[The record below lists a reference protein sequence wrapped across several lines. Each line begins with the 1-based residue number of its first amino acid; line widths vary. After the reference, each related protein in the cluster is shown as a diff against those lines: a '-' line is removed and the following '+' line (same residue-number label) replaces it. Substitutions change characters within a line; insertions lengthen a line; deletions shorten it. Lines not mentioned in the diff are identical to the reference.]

1 MLLQRVWLVAA
12 LLKFPELSSCAT
24 LADDRSEDNSTD
36 DGYFKNNNPEIT
48 GSVKNTL
55 RRWLACLFL
64 LGAVTTAQAG
74 EFCSADP
81 FFGTIDG
88 SNPAHLA
95 ALGTQITID
104 TGCTFVNFPAG
115 NELTVTLNF
124 QTNDDSIYLITF
136 DNVVFTGNMACAN
149 IDHRIWFVNG
159 SDYGTKNNC
168 QDLFIPVEAINK
180 QNPVGTTTVGIGDPF
195 TYTLRI
201 PVLYDPVTGT
211 YINNAGS
218 ANDLHSITVRD
229 DLNATGANLTLV
241 GTPTVTWA
249 GSGIPV
255 SHAFTNVGGLLTFD
269 IDPGVVIP
277 AGDQI
282 EIAIT
287 VVADN
292 TNVAGTQIVN
302 TATWEFGRLI
312 NIDLDG
318 DGIPEPNFFDP
329 LPGENGVTD
338 PMTIGEPDL
347 VVTKSAADTALN
359 LGISTTFTIDV
370 QNNGGSNAWQ
380 STIVDQLPDGMCD
393 TDPTATV
400 NARVYA
406 VDGTTPV
413 SAVLTAGVDY
423 TINYN
428 GPPPPGLNSCQLT
441 FTMLTPDTVIGPT
454 ERLIITYQTQLD
466 ADVVDASTHTNVA
479 GATQWFSGDG
489 SYPRTTYNRTL
500 SDGTVG
506 VADHEDSHTITAALT
521 GYIFQKTVQNMSTGA
536 NPATS
541 AAPGDTLRYR
551 LRLYNFTYVIDDVSI
566 TDTLDPARFDL
577 TTFNMVT
584 PPPAGATFTF
594 NNVTGLLQIVGN
606 PPPLNLLPPQELVVE
621 FEIDLLPTLTNGT
634 VVSNQATFNAN
645 GPPVLSADSDD
656 PYVNGIAAPGD
667 PGDPTNITIQAPGPL
682 NKTNN
687 QATATIGQQ
696 FTYTVTIPATPVN
709 TPLYDV
715 RILDDLTASSADMS
729 FVSATVVS
737 GGTWSL
743 TNTGTSTAV
752 VLQDISTGIDIPANG
767 QAVIAITVQLS
778 NTLTN
783 QRGLIFSNS
792 ASYTYNRT
800 NGNNGT
806 QTPVA
811 LASSGNMSVVE
822 PGIATITKT
831 VNNPTPSP
839 GNTVRYT
846 VTLAATGGAGY
857 SDVFDV
863 TLVDTLPLGLV
874 YAGNPTVSAGSG
886 VGADNAINAPDITG
900 DGVTTAQTLVW
911 GVIEA
916 DIDIQAGDTVTIAY
930 DVQVAAGALYNQTYT
945 NNIVAQWTGLDGSS
959 GAERDGSDGVG
970 GLNDYITSDATVSI
984 TTPPQALAKQNTQ
997 STAAIGDQFRYRITV
1012 PATPQST
1019 ALYDVRITDNLAA
1032 SAADMTFVS
1041 VTKVSGSQPWI
1052 PANTGTATNLVI
1064 EDTTNGIDIPAG
1076 EQIVIDIIVELSN
1089 TPTNIVGLT
1098 FTNTANYTF
1107 NQVNNNPATQRNG
1120 FSAGTGNM
1128 TIIGPENITLEKS
1141 GPATMRIGTP
1151 GTFTLNIHNTGTGA
1165 AYDLTIRD
1173 EIPNPTAGGMC
1184 DVAPTNFT
1192 AQLYLNDGVTTVGA
1206 PLVEGADFSVNFI
1219 DGTPSCTLTFT
1230 AITPAAAVPADHR
1243 LIITYDATLDTD
1255 TANGTS
1261 LTNIAAVTEWFSGD
1275 TAGSGATGDIRTY
1288 TRSLTDGSPST
1299 LDHEDAYTVAAEAPI
1314 IQFQKYVVNATTGQD
1329 PGANASPGDTLRYRI
1344 VATNTSAF
1352 AVPDFSITDEID
1364 RLNSPAVFAP
1374 GTLTVISA
1382 PATADTSNTNPNG
1395 GAKGTGILD
1404 VRNLSLDAA
1413 GGANDSIT
1421 IEFEVTLAA
1430 AIDSGTVV
1438 LNQAL
1443 LQVYNLAPVPSDDPN
1458 LNGVDDPNIPGGED
1472 PNETL
1477 IASAPLFRIFKTSDD
1492 LTGSAAEL
1500 YPGDTLRYTITVQNI
1515 GNENAV
1521 NAILQDAI
1529 PANTT
1534 YREGTT
1540 TLNGVAVSEDLTDG
1554 ISPIESGMLINS
1566 LDNSTTGFLTAD
1578 ATATTTNV
1586 ATITFEVTINAD
1598 TINGTIISNQAY
1610 LNAQGAGNSGAVPL
1624 QLSDDPDTAVLN
1636 DPTRDIVG
1644 ELPLVDAI
1652 KTVAL
1657 AVDNSTPGVVDPGDT
1672 LRYTITV
1679 TNYGGVDATNVI
1691 FTDAVPANT
1700 TYVADSVYLNGLPV
1714 GQPDAGVSPL
1724 VSGIPISSSDLT
1736 PPLPAVGYLSP
1747 GGSATITFDVMVNAG
1762 TPSGTVISNQGFV
1775 ANNETPVEP
1784 TDADGLD
1791 NNGDQPTLIAVGN
1804 GQALSISKSVSVVG
1818 SGPAIAGG
1826 QLEYVIRVT
1835 NVGTV
1840 PATDVAILDDL
1851 DTPIPDQMT
1860 YISGTARL
1868 NGLPN
1873 GIVFLDPT
1881 FTVDYAGTYG
1891 LLLPGQV
1898 AEFRFQVQLDSAL
1911 AIGQTVTNIGQ
1922 VNWNAMTQM
1931 ATATV
1936 SIDIGATP
1944 GVANLNGSVWH
1955 DANFDD
1961 VFDSGERALENWIV
1975 EIYFKGNLLDTVT
1988 TDVDGNYYINGLAPN
2003 YYSTDRYEL
2012 RFVAAG
2018 AGPNAAKLGMATSAF
2033 TNDLHRIYDIITYP
2047 NTNLLDLNLPIDP
2060 NGVVYD
2066 SVVRVPI
2073 AGATVTMLDAATNAP
2088 LPATCFDDPAQQN
2101 QVTARDGY
2109 YKFDIN
2115 FSEPECNRGSDYLL
2129 NVTPPAAGYVT
2140 GESFAIPAVTDAT
2153 TPPFSVPL
2161 CLGGSD
2167 DAIPGTP
2174 IHCEVLT
2181 TSVQP
2186 ALSVAPGSPGTNYHL
2201 HLTLDNG
2208 QIPGESQLFNNHIPL
2223 DPDLG
2228 QVVTI
2233 TKKTPVVNVSRGEL
2247 VPYTITVNNTLPV
2260 ALPNVSV
2267 IDLMPPGFKY
2277 VEGSA
2282 RLNGVAAEPVRNNR
2296 ELIWNVPSIGVDE
2309 TYTIDLLLIVGAG
2322 VSEGEYVNRASFASA
2337 ILNQNNVSA
2346 AAATVRVVPDPTFDC
2361 SDVIGKVFDDR
2372 NKNGY
2377 QDENEPGIAG
2387 ARIATAQ
2394 GLLVTTDQHGRF
2406 HVTCAAIPDEQR
2418 GSNFILK
2425 LDERSLPSGYR
2436 VTTENPR
2443 VQRLTRGK
2451 MTRFNFG
2458 ATVHHV
2464 VTLSVADGVF
2474 KSDSAEMRPQWTP
2487 RLGLLIEELRKQAS
2501 VLRITYLAD
2510 VERAGLVNDRM
2521 TALKARIQE
2530 YWKQVSEV
2538 DLVIET
2544 EVFWRHGG
2552 PVDNKVNISDDS
2564 SVMDYVSST
2573 LDRNDLGS
2581 DTERQLPNGYAYTPW
2596 MQDPEQFKL
2605 DEEVQYETRQ
2615 VTEKIYTTKKLADLV
2630 PPILFSSGKAD
2641 ISEEFVSK
2649 LREILDSMRDR
2660 VNVRLHFIGHTDNVK
2675 LQGALKDQYEDNM
2688 GLSKERAGT
2697 TAEFFQRALEL
2708 PPEAISYE
2716 GMGETKPVAN
2726 NDTEAGRAQNRRV
2739 EVQVWYDEVS
2749 EELVD
2754 RKVEVDQDVKRIMVC
2769 RVETVCKLRYKEGHS
2784 RRTKLKNLVPPFH
2797 YDEGVSQI
2805 PAQYLQQLKQALQNL
2820 SGKDNVQMRFIAYTD
2835 NIPLTGR
2842 DARIYGDHVGLSKAN
2857 ARRVAIAVQ
2866 EALGL
2871 PTAAVDSTGRG
2882 ATSPIASNNSEKGRT
2897 LNRRI
2902 EVEFWHDDPLE
2913 DLPEEPQICPEASAA
2928 ETVERIYNPPEGD
2941 IKPIYFENG
2950 KAVIPDGYT
2959 RILQRAMADISDKG
2973 NVRLRFVG
2981 YTSNKRLDRRTA
2993 MVYGDDIGLS
3003 TARARRAM
3011 EAIKGQMGLSEQQAE
3026 FEGRGYVQSH
3036 DVVNTGF
3043 VELDRSKVEVQ
3054 VVYDE
3059 LAVLDETEGVSI
3071 KRITRDVETKNPFA
3085 LNLMRISVDGQPLND
3100 PNKNIPDVQRCTD
3113 VALDKAQVRFKFDDL
3128 QIKPRLNVTAW
3139 PNIISYYDSADT
3151 EFVENLAHFKL
3162 YTNYPSFIHK
3172 GEVRLFNAEQSTR
3185 DEPIAVVPFD
3195 EQGKAQWQYAFEN
3208 YSAPRLQLKYVLRV
3222 YDRYGNFD
3230 ETAEQTLWVVDT
3242 LQVDNS
3248 ERDAD
3253 KELLVGYGENRL
3265 ALNNIPLQGGVV
3277 SVSGEQV
3284 PQGHKV
3290 WFAGRELPVSD
3301 IAESGG
3307 KFGGEFIV
3315 PSGLHTVEVAITDD
3329 AGNGNVYQRDLELQS
3344 SDWFYVGIA
3353 DITASQDDTS
3363 GPAGLVT
3370 GNDSDYSNEFN
3381 VDGRLAFYAKGR
3393 FANDSVL
3400 TMSADT
3406 REGEIDELFSNFM
3419 NKSPEALFRRIDPD
3433 YYYPTFGDD
3442 STLEEDAPTSGKFYV
3457 KWQKARNYGMWGNFD
3472 IAYMDNSLAHVD
3484 RGLYGANINYETD
3497 SATAF
3502 GEKRFAVN
3510 LFAAEPGTLAGR
3522 DEFLG
3527 TGGSLYYLRRQD
3539 ILTGSERLR
3548 IEVRDAV
3555 SGLVVGVKNLAYGLD
3570 YDIDYIQGRIMLSQP
3585 LSASAATGTLVDSR
3599 DFGGNDVYLVARYE
3613 YTPGFNELND
3623 ITTGGRIHYWF
3634 NNMVKLGMTV
3644 EDQEYGGGETSLNA
3658 FDLTVRKNAGTWLK
3672 LEQSTSQ
3679 GPVSSTLLSSDGG
3692 FEFNEIALPAG
3703 TDIKAKGQRVDASV
3717 RLEDI
3722 FSGFKGTFSFYNQ
3735 QLDAGYAAPGL
3746 IANTDTTHTG
3756 GMLQVPVLESVDVKI
3771 KADSMDQEN
3780 ALKTEAVELNVDYLM
3795 NKHWSFGVGW
3805 RDDKRTDNSPAVPLT
3820 QQQGERSDAA
3830 LRATYNS
3837 RENWLAYGYVQDTID
3852 VTGNREDNG
3861 RVGVGG
3867 DYRFTDRF
3875 KLDGELS
3882 SGDLGTA
3889 VRLGSN
3895 YQMTDATDLYTSY
3908 ALEDERTDNGV
3919 KARRG
3924 NLASGFKTR
3933 YSDSASIYMEER
3945 YTHGDV
3951 PTGLTHALGFDLA
3964 INDKLNFGGDIDV
3977 GSIFNNTTGAET
3989 KRKAM
3994 GIRVG
3999 YKFQSF
4005 TYAGALEYRVD
4016 ETEQSDTTSAERTT
4030 WLVKNSIK
4038 YQLSADWRLIGKLN
4052 HSQSESSLGDFYDGN
4067 FTEAVVGYAF
4077 RPVSNDALNAL
4088 FKYTYFYNMPTTD
4101 QVALNNSATQYIQK
4115 SHILSVDAM
4124 YDITR
4129 SWTIGGKYAQR
4140 IGKLSLDRENPQFF
4154 DSGASLYIL
4163 RADWHFTH
4171 RWDALLE
4178 GRLLDVPDAGDS
4190 RSGLLFA
4197 IYRHF
4202 NSHVKVGVGY
4212 NFTDFSDDLTDLDYD
4227 SQGLFINAIGKF

>member
-1 MLLQRVWLVAA
+1 M
-12 LLKFPELSSCAT
+12 
-24 LADDRSEDNSTD
+24 
-36 DGYFKNNNPEIT
+36 
-48 GSVKNTL
+48 
-55 RRWLACLFL
+55 
-64 LGAVTTAQAG
+64 
-74 EFCSADP
+74 
-81 FFGTIDG
+81 
-88 SNPAHLA
+88 
-95 ALGTQITID
+95 
-104 TGCTFVNFPAG
+104 
-115 NELTVTLNF
+115 
-124 QTNDDSIYLITF
+124 
-136 DNVVFTGNMACAN
+136 
-149 IDHRIWFVNG
+149 
-159 SDYGTKNNC
+159 
-168 QDLFIPVEAINK
+168 
-180 QNPVGTTTVGIGDPF
+180 
-195 TYTLRI
+195 
-201 PVLYDPVTGT
+201 
-211 YINNAGS
+211 
-218 ANDLHSITVRD
+218 
-229 DLNATGANLTLV
+229 
-241 GTPTVTWA
+241 
-249 GSGIPV
+249 
-255 SHAFTNVGGLLTFD
+255 
-269 IDPGVVIP
+269 
-277 AGDQI
+277 
-282 EIAIT
+282 
-287 VVADN
+287 
-292 TNVAGTQIVN
+292 
-302 TATWEFGRLI
+302 
-312 NIDLDG
+312 
-318 DGIPEPNFFDP
+318 
-329 LPGENGVTD
+329 
-338 PMTIGEPDL
+338 
-347 VVTKSAADTALN
+347 
-359 LGISTTFTIDV
+359 
-370 QNNGGSNAWQ
+370 
-380 STIVDQLPDGMCD
+380 
-393 TDPTATV
+393 
-400 NARVYA
+400 
-406 VDGTTPV
+406 
-413 SAVLTAGVDY
+413 
-423 TINYN
+423 
-428 GPPPPGLNSCQLT
+428 
-441 FTMLTPDTVIGPT
+441 
-454 ERLIITYQTQLD
+454 
-466 ADVVDASTHTNVA
+466 
-479 GATQWFSGDG
+479 
-489 SYPRTTYNRTL
+489 
-500 SDGTVG
+500 
-506 VADHEDSHTITAALT
+506 
-521 GYIFQKTVQNMSTGA
+521 
-536 NPATS
+536 
-541 AAPGDTLRYR
+541 
-551 LRLYNFTYVIDDVSI
+551 
-566 TDTLDPARFDL
+566 
-577 TTFNMVT
+577 
-584 PPPAGATFTF
+584 
-594 NNVTGLLQIVGN
+594 
-606 PPPLNLLPPQELVVE
+606 
-621 FEIDLLPTLTNGT
+621 
-634 VVSNQATFNAN
+634 
-645 GPPVLSADSDD
+645 
-656 PYVNGIAAPGD
+656 
-667 PGDPTNITIQAPGPL
+667 
-682 NKTNN
+682 
-687 QATATIGQQ
+687 
-696 FTYTVTIPATPVN
+696 
-709 TPLYDV
+709 
-715 RILDDLTASSADMS
+715 
-729 FVSATVVS
+729 
-737 GGTWSL
+737 
-743 TNTGTSTAV
+743 
-752 VLQDISTGIDIPANG
+752 
-767 QAVIAITVQLS
+767 
-778 NTLTN
+778 
-783 QRGLIFSNS
+783 
-792 ASYTYNRT
+792 
-800 NGNNGT
+800 
-806 QTPVA
+806 
-811 LASSGNMSVVE
+811 
-822 PGIATITKT
+822 
-831 VNNPTPSP
+831 
-839 GNTVRYT
+839 
-846 VTLAATGGAGY
+846 
-857 SDVFDV
+857 
-863 TLVDTLPLGLV
+863 
-874 YAGNPTVSAGSG
+874 
-886 VGADNAINAPDITG
+886 
-900 DGVTTAQTLVW
+900 
-911 GVIEA
+911 
-916 DIDIQAGDTVTIAY
+916 
-930 DVQVAAGALYNQTYT
+930 
-945 NNIVAQWTGLDGSS
+945 
-959 GAERDGSDGVG
+959 
-970 GLNDYITSDATVSI
+970 
-984 TTPPQALAKQNTQ
+984 
-997 STAAIGDQFRYRITV
+997 
-1012 PATPQST
+1012 
-1019 ALYDVRITDNLAA
+1019 
-1032 SAADMTFVS
+1032 
-1041 VTKVSGSQPWI
+1041 
-1052 PANTGTATNLVI
+1052 
-1064 EDTTNGIDIPAG
+1064 
-1076 EQIVIDIIVELSN
+1076 
-1089 TPTNIVGLT
+1089 
-1098 FTNTANYTF
+1098 
-1107 NQVNNNPATQRNG
+1107 
-1120 FSAGTGNM
+1120 
-1128 TIIGPENITLEKS
+1128 
-1141 GPATMRIGTP
+1141 
-1151 GTFTLNIHNTGTGA
+1151 
-1165 AYDLTIRD
+1165 
-1173 EIPNPTAGGMC
+1173 
-1184 DVAPTNFT
+1184 
-1192 AQLYLNDGVTTVGA
+1192 
-1206 PLVEGADFSVNFI
+1206 
-1219 DGTPSCTLTFT
+1219 
-1230 AITPAAAVPADHR
+1230 
-1243 LIITYDATLDTD
+1243 
-1255 TANGTS
+1255 
-1261 LTNIAAVTEWFSGD
+1261 
-1275 TAGSGATGDIRTY
+1275 
-1288 TRSLTDGSPST
+1288 
-1299 LDHEDAYTVAAEAPI
+1299 
-1314 IQFQKYVVNATTGQD
+1314 
-1329 PGANASPGDTLRYRI
+1329 
-1344 VATNTSAF
+1344 
-1352 AVPDFSITDEID
+1352 
-1364 RLNSPAVFAP
+1364 
-1374 GTLTVISA
+1374 
-1382 PATADTSNTNPNG
+1382 
-1395 GAKGTGILD
+1395 
-1404 VRNLSLDAA
+1404 
-1413 GGANDSIT
+1413 
-1421 IEFEVTLAA
+1421 
-1430 AIDSGTVV
+1430 
-1438 LNQAL
+1438 
-1443 LQVYNLAPVPSDDPN
+1443 
-1458 LNGVDDPNIPGGED
+1458 
-1472 PNETL
+1472 
-1477 IASAPLFRIFKTSDD
+1477 FRIYKTSDD
-1492 LTGSAAEL
+1492 LTASATEL

-1521 NAILQDAI
+1521 NAMLQDAI

-1534 YREGTT
+1534 YVEGTT
-1540 TLNGVAVSEDLTDG
+1540 TLNGVTVPEDLTDG
-1554 ISPIESGMLINS
+1554 VSPIESGMLINS
-1566 LDNSTTGFLTAD
+1566 LDNTISGRLTAD

-1586 ATITFEVTINAD
+1586 ATITFNVTINAD
-1598 TINGTIISNQAY
+1598 TLNGTIISNQGY
-1610 LNAQGAGNSGAVPL
+1610 LNANGAGNSGAVP
-1624 QLSDDPDTAVLN
+1624 QQPSDDPDTAVLN

-1644 ELPLVDAI
+1644 LLPLVDAT

-1657 AVDNSTPGVVDPGDT
+1657 VVDNSTPGVVDPGDT

-1700 TYVADSVYLNGLPV
+1700 TYVADSVYLNGLPI

-1724 VSGIPISSSDLT
+1724 AAGIPISSSDLT
-1736 PPLPAVGYLSP
+1736 PPVPAVGYLSP
-1747 GGSATITFDVMVNAG
+1747 GGTATITFDVMVNAG

-1804 GQALSISKSVSVVG
+1804 GQTLSITKSVSVVG
-1818 SGPAIAGG
+1818 GGPAIAGA
-1826 QLEYVIRVT
+1826 QLEYLIRVT

-1840 PATDVAILDDL
+1840 PATDVQILDDL

-1860 YISGTARL
+1860 YIAGTARL

-1873 GIVFLDPT
+1873 GIVYLDPT

-1936 SIDIGATP
+1936 TIDIGATP

-1988 TDVDGNYYINGLAPN
+1988 TDANGQYAINGLAPN

-2060 NGVVYD
+2060 DGVVYD
-2066 SVVRVPI
+2066 SVVRMPI
-2073 AGATVTMLDAATNAP
+2073 TGATLTMLNTATNAP
-2088 LPATCFDDPAQQN
+2088 LPTTCFDDPAQQN

-2115 FSEPECNRGSDYLL
+2115 FSEPECNRGSDYLIS
-2129 NVTPPAAGYVT
+2129 VTPPPTGYVA
-2140 GESFAIPAVTDAT
+2140 GESYAIPAITDAN

-2161 CLGGSD
+2161 CLGGTG

-2174 IHCEVLT
+2174 NHCEVV
-2181 TSVQP
+2181 TSEIQP

-2233 TKKTPVVNVSRGEL
+2233 TKTTPEVNVSRGEL

-2282 RLNGVAAEPVRNNR
+2282 RLNGVATDPLRDKRV
-2296 ELIWNVPSIGVDE
+2296 LTWNIPSIGVDE

-2322 VSEGEYVNRASFASA
+2322 VSEGDYVNRASFASA
-2337 ILNQNNVSA
+2337 ILNSSNVSD

-2377 QDENEPGIAG
+2377 QEENEPGIG
-2387 ARIATAQ
+2387 GVRIATAR
-2394 GLLVTTDQHGRF
+2394 GLIVTTDQHGRF

-2451 MTRFNFG
+2451 MNRFNFG

-2487 RLGLLIEELRKQAS
+2487 RIGLLIEELRKQAS
-2501 VLRITYLAD
+2501 ILRITYLAD
-2510 VERAGLVNDRM
+2510 VEPAGLVDKRM
-2521 TALKARIQE
+2521 AALKARIFESWQQFSEQE
-2530 YWKQVSEV
+2530 
-2538 DLVIET
+2538 LVIEA

-2552 PVDNKVNISDDS
+2552 PVDDKVNVSDDKG
-2564 SVMDYVSST
+2564 MIDYVSSA
-2573 LDRNDLGS
+2573 LDRNSFGN
-2581 DTERQLPNGYAYTPW
+2581 DTEKQLPNGFAYTPW
-2596 MQDPEQFKL
+2596 MQDPELFKL
-2605 DEEVQYETRQ
+2605 DEEVQYETKQ
-2615 VTEKIYTTKKLADLV
+2615 VMEKTYTTRKLKDLV
-2630 PPILFSSGKAD
+2630 PPILFKSGKAD
-2641 ISEEFVSK
+2641 ISEEYVTK

-2660 VNVRLHFIGHTDNVK
+2660 VNVRVHFIGHTDNQK
-2675 LQGALKDQYEDNM
+2675 LSGALKDQYEDNM

-2697 TAEFFQRALEL
+2697 TAEFFQGALEL

-2716 GMGETKPVAN
+2716 GMGDTKPVASN
-2726 NDTEAGRAQNRRV
+2726 GTEAGRAKNRRV

-2749 EELVD
+2749 EELVE
-2754 RKVEVDQDVKRIMVC
+2754 KQVEVDQEVKRIMVC
-2769 RVETVCKLRYKEGHS
+2769 RVETVCKLRFKEGHS
-2784 RRTKLKNLVPPFH
+2784 RRAKLKNLVPPFH
-2797 YDEGVSQI
+2797 YDEGVSEI
-2805 PAQYLQQLKQALQNL
+2805 PAQYLNQLKQALHNL
-2820 SGKDNVQMRFIAYTD
+2820 SSKDNVQMRFIAYTD

-2857 ARRVAIAVQ
+2857 ARRVAIAIQ

-2871 PTAAVDSTGRG
+2871 PSSAVDSTGRG
-2882 ATSPIASNNSEKGRT
+2882 ATSPIASNNSEKGRA

-2913 DLPEEPQICPEASAA
+2913 DLPDEPQICPEASAA

-2959 RILQRAMADISDKG
+2959 RILQRAMDDIKDKG
-2973 NVRLRFVG
+2973 NVRLRFIG
-2981 YTSNKRLDRRTA
+2981 YTSNKRLSRRTA

-3011 EAIKGQMGLSEQQAE
+3011 QTIKEQMGLSDNQAE

-3054 VVYDE
+3054 VIYDE

-3071 KRITRDVETKNPFA
+3071 KRITRDVETRNPFA
-3085 LNLMRISVDGQPLND
+3085 LNLMRISVDGQPVND

-3128 QIKPRLNVTAW
+3128 SIKPRLNVTAW
-3139 PNIISYYDSADT
+3139 PNVISYFDSADT
-3151 EFVENLAHFKL
+3151 EFVENLTHFKL
-3162 YTNYPSFIHK
+3162 YTNYPSFIDK
-3172 GEVRLFNAEQSTR
+3172 AEVRLFNAEQSTR
-3185 DEPIAVVPFD
+3185 DEPIAVVTVD
-3195 EQGKAQWQYAFEN
+3195 EQGKAQWQYAFDD
-3208 YSAPRLQLKYVLRV
+3208 YSAPRLKLKYVLRV

-3230 ETAEQTLWVVDT
+3230 ETSEQTLWVVDT
-3242 LQVDNS
+3242 LKADNS

-3284 PQGHKV
+3284 PEGHKV
-3290 WFAGRELPVSD
+3290 WFAGRELPVSE

-3329 AGNGNVYQRDLELQS
+3329 TGNGNVYQRDLELPS

-3363 GPAGLVT
+3363 GPAELVT
-3370 GNDSDYSNEFN
+3370 GNNDDYSNDLN
-3381 VDGRLAFYAKGR
+3381 IDGRLAFYAKGR
-3393 FANDSVL
+3393 FANESVL

-3406 REGEIDELFSNFM
+3406 REGEIGDLFSNFM

-3442 STLEEDAPTSGKFYV
+3442 STLEEDAPTSGKFYI
-3457 KWQKARNYGMWGNFD
+3457 KWQKDKKYGMWGNFD

-3484 RGLYGANINYETD
+3484 RGLYGANVNYESE

-3555 SGLVVGVKNLAYGLD
+3555 SGLVVGVKNLSYGLD
-3570 YDIDYIQGRIMLSQP
+3570 YDIDYIQGRIMLSEP
-3585 LSASAATGTLVDSR
+3585 LSASAASGMLVDSR
-3599 DFGGNDVYLVARYE
+3599 DFGGNDVYLVVRYE
-3613 YTPGFNELND
+3613 YTPGFDELDD

-3634 NNMVKLGMTV
+3634 NNMIKLGMTA
-3644 EDQEYGGGETSLNA
+3644 EDQEYGGGDTSLNA
-3658 FDLTVRKNAGTWLK
+3658 FDLTVRKTAGTWLK

-3679 GPVSSTLLSSDGG
+3679 GPVSSTLLSNDGG

-3703 TDIKAKGQRVDASV
+3703 TDVKAKGQRVDASL
-3717 RLEDI
+3717 RLQDF
-3722 FSGFKGTFSFYNQ
+3722 FSGLKGTFSFYNQ

-3746 IANTDTTHTG
+3746 IANTDTTNTG
-3756 GMLQVPVLESVDVKI
+3756 GMLQIPIIESVDVKL

-3780 ALKTEAVELNVDYLM
+3780 ALKTEAYELNVDYLL
-3795 NKHWSFGVGW
+3795 NKHWSFGLGW
-3805 RDDKRTDNSPAVPLT
+3805 REDKRTDNSPVVPLT
-3820 QQQGERSDAA
+3820 QQQGDRSDAA

-3852 VTGNREDNG
+3852 VSGNREDNG

-3889 VRLGSN
+3889 LRLGSN

-3908 ALEDERTDNGV
+3908 VLEDERTDNGV
-3919 KARRG
+3919 KARKG

-3951 PTGLTHALGFDLA
+3951 PTGLTHAMGFDLV
-3964 INDKLNFGGDIDV
+3964 INDRLNFGGDIDV
-3977 GSIFNNTTGAET
+3977 GSLFNNITGAEI
-3989 KRKAM
+3989 KRKAA

-3999 YKFQSF
+3999 YKFSKL
-4005 TYAGALEYRVD
+4005 TYAGALEYRID
-4016 ETEQSDTTSAERTT
+4016 ETEQADTTFAERTT
-4030 WLVKNSIK
+4030 WLVKNSLK
-4038 YQLSADWRLIGKLN
+4038 YQVSANWRLIGKLN

-4067 FTEAVVGYAF
+4067 FTEAVLGYAF

-4101 QVALNNSATQYIQK
+4101 QVTPNNSAAQYIQK

-4129 SWTIGGKYAQR
+4129 TWTLGGKYAQR

-4171 RWDALLE
+4171 RWDALVE
-4178 GRLLDVPDAGDS
+4178 GRLLDVPDAQDS
-4190 RSGLLFA
+4190 RSGFLTA
-4197 IYRHF
+4197 IYRQF
-4202 NSHVKVGVGY
+4202 NSHIKAGVGY

-4227 SQGLFINAIGKF
+4227 SHGVFINAIGKF